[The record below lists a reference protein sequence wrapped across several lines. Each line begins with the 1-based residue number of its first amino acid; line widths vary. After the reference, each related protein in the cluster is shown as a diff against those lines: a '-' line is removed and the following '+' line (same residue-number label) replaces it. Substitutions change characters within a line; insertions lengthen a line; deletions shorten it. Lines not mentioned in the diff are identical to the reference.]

1 MPSSVTYTFNNGDP
15 IVASQHNTNFQD
27 LINYDNGLS
36 SGVNIDP
43 GAITT
48 AKIQAGAITSSL
60 LATGAVTGTKIE
72 TSVTLTTPNIGAAT
86 GTSLNTTGQ
95 VTDHVAINEQTVDYT
110 LQLSDDAKF
119 IVMNLGVANTLTIPL
134 QTTSNIPVGSRITVL
149 QKGAGTTTIAG
160 VSGVQLNGTP
170 GLKLRAQWSAC
181 TIVQIAQNAWVA
193 IGDLKA

>member
-36 SGVNIDP
+36 SGANIDP

-48 AKIQAGAITSSL
+48 AKIQAGAITSTL
-60 LATGAVTGTKIE
+60 LATGAVTGSKIE
-72 TSVTLTTPNIGAAT
+72 TSVTLTTTNIGAAT
-86 GTSLNTTGQ
+86 GTSVNTTGQ
-95 VTDHVAINEQTVDYT
+95 VTDHIAINEQNVDYT

-119 IVMNLGVANTLTIPL
+119 IVMNVGVSNTLTIPL
-134 QTTSNIPVGSRITVL
+134 SPGVPFPVGTRMTVL
-149 QKGAGTTTIAG
+149 QKGLGTTTISA
-160 VSGVQLNGTP
+160 VSGVTLNGTP